1 MGESHEKNIDPVTLG
16 VIAGSLNAIA
26 KEMALVLY
34 RMAYSSIIRESE
46 DLGAGLFDEDGNE
59 LCESDSSPMHIG
71 SLPGYIAG
79 VKHFLKD
86 DIQDGDVILHNNPYY
101 GASHTPDL
109 AVIVPIF
116 YKDKLVAYA
125 ANTGH
130 VLDVGGMSPGLMVDV
145 VDVFAEGKHYNALK
159 LYSKGVKN
167 EEIWKHV
174 LENVRTPKENKGD
187 IEAMIASARLG
198 RKRYLELIER
208 YDLETLKSAERRW
221 MDYSEQM
228 LRKEIEK
235 LPDGIYK
242 APTGWLDDDGRNYG
256 VPLRIETSLEIR
268 GSEIIVDLT
277 GSSPQVETGYN
288 VPFSGSTLP
297 AIYTIVRSIL
307 LDEANSEVFVPQN
320 SGIFRPI
327 KVIAPLG
334 TIFNPRFPASCFARF
349 NQVNRLADQV
359 NLAFSQILPTKTT
372 AGNSAHIHANSYA
385 GVNPDSGSYWI
396 SIEINEGSYGGRYG
410 KDGLDGVDTLV
421 ANTRNNPVEELEMRT
436 PMRCHRYEL
445 REEEPAAGKWRGG
458 IGIARE
464 WEFFTNTLFTGEG
477 DRHYDPPK
485 GVRGGRDGETGA
497 LVLNRR
503 TENEKNLHAK
513 VTNYKINAGD
523 TLLIKT
529 PSAGGYGN
537 PFERIPEDV
546 LEDVLD
552 QYISLETARDV
563 YGVVINSEGKLDLSA
578 TSELRSNME
587 KEQVTN

>member
-1 MGESHEKNIDPVTLG
+1 MSRMSKKTIDPVTLG
-16 VIAGSLNAIA
+16 VIAGSFNAVA

-46 DLGAGLFDEDGNE
+46 DLGAGLFDENGNE

-71 SLPGYIAG
+71 SLPGYIDG
-79 VKHFLKD
+79 VKHFLGD
-86 DIQDGDVILHNNPYY
+86 DIHDGDIILHNNPYH

-109 AVIVPIF
+109 AIIVPIF
-116 YKDKLVAYA
+116 YNDHLVAYA

-159 LYSKGVKN
+159 LYSKGEKN

-187 IEAMIASARLG
+187 IEAMIASAKLG

-208 YDLETLKSAERRW
+208 YDLETVKAAEKRW
-221 MDYSEQM
+221 IDYSEEM

-235 LPDGIYK
+235 LPDGVYK

-256 VPLRIETSLEIR
+256 VPLRIETSVEIK
-268 GSEIIVDLT
+268 GSDIIVDLT

-334 TIFNPRFPASCFARF
+334 TIFNPKFPASCFARF

-359 NLAFSQILPTKTT
+359 NLALSQILPNKTT

-385 GVNPDSGSYWI
+385 GVNPESGAYWI
-396 SIEINEGSYGGRYG
+396 NIEINEGSYGARKG

-421 ANTRNNPVEELEMRT
+421 ANTRNNPVEELEMRM

-445 REEEPAAGKWRGG
+445 REEEPAAGEWRGG
-458 IGIARE
+458 IGIVRE

-485 GVRGGRDGETGA
+485 GVFKGHDGYTGS
-497 LVLNRR
+497 LILNRN
-503 TENEKNLHAK
+503 TEEEKSLHAK
-513 VTNYKINAGD
+513 VTNYKINDGD
-523 TLLIKT
+523 RLQIKT
-529 PSAGGYGN
+529 PSAGGYGDS
-537 PFERIPEDV
+537 FKRKPEAV
-546 LEDVLD
+546 LDDVLD
-552 QYISLETARDV
+552 DLISADTARET
-563 YGVVINSEGKLDLSA
+563 YGVVINEDLTINSQE
-578 TSELRSNME
+578 TNELRKS
-587 KEQVTN
+587 KAAV

>member
-1 MGESHEKNIDPVTLG
+1 MGKLHEKNIDPVTLG

-46 DLGAGLFDEDGNE
+46 DLGAGLFDENGNE

-71 SLPGYIAG
+71 SLPGYISG

-86 DIQDGDVILHNNPYY
+86 DIHDGDVILHNNPYY

-109 AVIVPIF
+109 AIIVPIF
-116 YKDKLVAYA
+116 YKGELVGYA

-167 EEIWKHV
+167 EDIWKHV

-208 YDLETLKSAERRW
+208 YDLETVKTAEKRW
-221 MDYSEQM
+221 LDYSEQM

-256 VPLRIETSLEIR
+256 VPLRIETSVEIR

-349 NQVNRLADQV
+349 NQINRLADQV

-385 GVNPDSGSYWI
+385 GVDPDSGSYWI

-410 KDGLDGVDTLV
+410 KDGLDAVDTLV
-421 ANTRNNPVEELEMRT
+421 ANTRNNPIEELEMRT

-445 REEEPAAGKWRGG
+445 REEEPASGKWRGG

-485 GVRGGRDGETGA
+485 GVRGGHDGETGS
-497 LVLNRR
+497 LGLTR
-503 TENEKNLHAK
+503 TNEKEQNLHAK
-513 VTNYKINAGD
+513 VTNFKINAGD
-523 TLLIKT
+523 RLLIKT

-537 PFERIPEDV
+537 PLERNPQEV
-546 LEDVLD
+546 VEDVLD
-552 QYISLETARDV
+552 EFISRNTARNV
-563 YGVVINSEGKLDLSA
+563 YGVVIDSEGKLDLPA
-578 TSELRSNME
+578 TLKLRTNLE
-587 KEQVTN
+587 KEKVLN

>member
-1 MGESHEKNIDPVTLG
+1 MNVTDKNIDPVTLG
-16 VIAGSLNAIA
+16 VISGSLNSIA

-46 DLGAGLFDEDGNE
+46 DLGAGLFDEHGNE
-59 LCESDSSPMHIG
+59 LCESDSTPMHIG
-71 SLPGYIAG
+71 SLPGYING
-79 VKHFLKD
+79 IKHFLKD
-86 DIQDGDVILHNNPYY
+86 DIHDGDVILHNNPYY

-109 AVIVPIF
+109 AIIVPIF
-116 YKDKLVAYA
+116 YKGELVAYA

-159 LYSKGVKN
+159 LYSKGVKDQA
-167 EEIWKHV
+167 IWNHV

-208 YDLETLKSAERRW
+208 YDLETVKVAESRL
-221 MDYSEQM
+221 MDYSEEM

-256 VPLRIETSLEIR
+256 VPLRIETSVEIR
-268 GSEIIVDLT
+268 ESEIIIDLT

-307 LDEANSEVFVPQN
+307 LDEANSDVFVPQN

-334 TIFNPRFPASCFARF
+334 SIFNPKFPASCFARF

-359 NLAFSQILPTKTT
+359 NLAFSQILPQKTT

-385 GVNPDSGSYWI
+385 GLDPDSGAYWI

-421 ANTRNNPVEELEMRT
+421 ANTRNNPIEELEMRT

-464 WEFFTNTLFTGEG
+464 WEFFTDTLFTGEG

-485 GVRGGRDGETGA
+485 GIWGGKDGETGS
-497 LVLNRR
+497 LTLNFGI
-503 TENEKNLHAK
+503 EKEKKLHAK
-513 VTNYKINAGD
+513 VTNYKINRGD
-523 TLLIKT
+523 RLLIKT
-529 PSAGGYGN
+529 PSGGGYADPIERN
-537 PFERIPEDV
+537 PESV
-546 LEDVLD
+546 LADVLD
-552 QYISLETARDV
+552 EFITLETARNV
-563 YGVVINSEGKLDLSA
+563 YGVEINQEGKLDLEV
-578 TSELRSNME
+578 TLKLRNEMKNRVIE
-587 KEQVTN
+587 I